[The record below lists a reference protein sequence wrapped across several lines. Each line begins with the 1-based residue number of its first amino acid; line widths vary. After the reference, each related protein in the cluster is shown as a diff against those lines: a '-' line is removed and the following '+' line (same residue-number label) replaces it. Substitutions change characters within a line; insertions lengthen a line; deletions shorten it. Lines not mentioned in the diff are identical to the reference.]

1 MLEDS
6 HTSSFVEESFYVLQQ
21 SSSRAL
27 ATGSATCVCG
37 VMNSV
42 VGTLEAAVLGE
53 TVSRLD
59 RCASSCG
66 TVGVV
71 AESSGSDA
79 HAQPCLSPEF
89 MALAVCVNN
98 VEVRVVCR
106 TWLA

>member
-1 MLEDS
+1 M
-6 HTSSFVEESFYVLQQ
+6 EESFYVLQQ